1 MEFLDEISHI
11 ARHLFDLGVV
21 EALYVSEV
29 LDIRLGGEVDR
40 DTQSTETSAMTD
52 TANVVLS
59 VGWKVVVDDQ

>member
-29 LDIRLGGEVDR
+29 LDISLGDEVDR
-40 DTQSTETSAMTD
+40 DTLSAKTTRTTD
-52 TANVVLS
+52 TVNVVLS